1 MLCSAPD
8 FASSSLSEMGNT
20 AGSVPVRYNDQII
33 RDLAKTSG
41 LCESEVSQRSEDYYQ
56 GVESRYKKYD
66 PCTHMRVLAVKAR
79 ATKHLCAHLRL
90 VRACAFTDLYEKKFG
105 GQVLSYELRFQIS

>member
-20 AGSVPVRYNDQII
+20 AGSAPVRYNDQII

-56 GVESRYKKYD
+56 GEESRGKIKSSKLIIVTFLIAVVKYF
-66 PCTHMRVLAVKAR
+66 PP
-79 ATKHLCAHLRL
+79 
-90 VRACAFTDLYEKKFG
+90 
-105 GQVLSYELRFQIS
+105 SI

>member
-1 MLCSAPD
+1 MEACKSRKIACVLLYNYGSQKKGSGLVNIFACMLCSAPD

-56 GVESRYKKYD
+56 GEESRGKK
-66 PCTHMRVLAVKAR
+66 
-79 ATKHLCAHLRL
+79 
-90 VRACAFTDLYEKKFG
+90 
-105 GQVLSYELRFQIS
+105 